1 MELFAGRWDD
11 FISFFLGGGD
21 WEVEVSGQGKGKKRG
36 EKEDKEKGKGGE
48 QSKRM
53 IRGEAKRKGRLGT
66 GVERL
71 GKKRGRVASGQARW
85 KGR

>member
-1 MELFAGRWDD
+1 M
-11 FISFFLGGGD
+11 
-21 WEVEVSGQGKGKKRG
+21 EVSGQGKGKKRG